1 MEMSNFGFSLNKLQ
15 YIESHL
21 QQQYIDK
28 KRYVGTLTGI
38 YRNGELGYVSSL
50 GDMDRENKNSMAR
63 DTIFRIYSM
72 TKPITS
78 VALMSLY
85 EKGFFQ
91 LDDPVSAYIPSFL
104 KLRVYQEGL
113 TGHFKTTSPEREMTI
128 RDLLSH
134 QSGLTYGFMERTNV
148 DAAYRKLGIEK
159 ESQES
164 LKEFVEVLSSIP
176 LEFSP
181 GRAWNYSVST
191 DVCGYL
197 IEVISGKTLEEF
209 FQREIFEPLGMIDT
223 GFYVP
228 AHKIS
233 RLASCY
239 EHDDS
244 GEPILVDN
252 SISGAFLTLP
262 KVLSGGGG
270 LVSTLDDYISFCKM
284 ILNGG
289 SLNHQQI
296 ISRKTLGLMA
306 ANHLPNGND
315 LRSCALGRWSETSY
329 TGVGFG
335 LGFSV
340 LLDPAASQVSGSVG
354 ELAWGGPASTAFW
367 IDPLEDLAVV
377 FLTQLLPSSQFNV
390 RRELRSLVY
399 SAISD

>member
-1 MEMSNFGFSLNKLQ
+1 MKDFGFASERLSF
-15 YIESHL
+15 IEEHL
-21 QQQYIDK
+21 QRNYLDTNRYI
-28 KRYVGTLTGI
+28 GTLMGI
-38 YRNGELGYVSSL
+38 YRRGELGYVSATGL
-50 GDMDRENKNSMAR
+50 MDREGKRPMTR

-78 VALMSLY
+78 VALMMLY
-85 EKGFFQ
+85 ERGLFQ
-91 LDDPVSAYIPSFL
+91 LDDPVSQYIPSF
-104 KLRVYQEGL
+104 RDIQVYQEGVI
-113 TGHFKTTSPEREMTI
+113 GNFKTSRLEREMTI
-128 RDLLSH
+128 RDLLTH

-148 DAAYRKLGIEK
+148 DYAYRMLGIEK

-164 LKEFVEVLSSIP
+164 LQEFVELLSTIP

-181 GRAWNYSVST
+181 GKAWNYSVST

-197 IEVISGKTLEEF
+197 IEVISGKSLDKF
-209 FQREIFEPLGMIDT
+209 FQSEIFEPLDMVDT

-228 AHKIS
+228 SEKTS

-239 EHDDS
+239 EYKES
-244 GEPILVDN
+244 KQPKLVDDAMTGTYLN
-252 SISGAFLTLP
+252 PP

-270 LVSTLDDYISFCKM
+270 LVSTLDDYMSFCKM

-289 SLNHQQI
+289 DVEDHRI
-296 ISRKTLGLMA
+296 ISRKTLDLMSS
-306 ANHLPNGND
+306 NHLVNGGD
-315 LRSCALGRWSETSY
+315 LRSCAYGRWSETSY

-340 LLDPAASQVSGSVG
+340 LLDPAASQVSGSAG
-354 ELAWGGPASTAFW
+354 ELAWGGAASTAFW

-390 RRELRSLVY
+390 RRELRALVY

>member
-1 MEMSNFGFSLNKLQ
+1 MNDFGFAPERLSF
-15 YIESHL
+15 IDEHL
-21 QQQYIDK
+21 QRNYLDSN
-28 KRYVGTLTGI
+28 RYVGTLMGI
-38 YRNGELGYVSSL
+38 YRRGELGYVSSMGL
-50 GDMDRENKNSMAR
+50 MDREAKRPMSR

-78 VALMSLY
+78 VALMTLY
-85 EKGFFQ
+85 EKGLFQ
-91 LDDPVSAYIPSFL
+91 LDDPVSEYIPSF
-104 KLRVYQEGL
+104 RDFEVYQDGVI
-113 TGHFKTTSPEREMTI
+113 GNFKTSGLEREMTV
-128 RDLLSH
+128 RDLLTH

-148 DAAYRKLGIEK
+148 DYAYRELGIEK

-164 LKEFVEVLSSIP
+164 LQEFVELLTTIP

-181 GRAWNYSVST
+181 GKAWNYSVST

-197 IEVISGKTLEEF
+197 IEVISGQTLDEF
-209 FQREIFEPLGMIDT
+209 FRREIFEPLDMVDT
-223 GFYVP
+223 GFYVSSD
-228 AHKIS
+228 KKT

-239 EHDDS
+239 EY
-244 GEPILVDN
+244 EELKQPKLVDDA
-252 SISGAFLTLP
+252 ITGKYLHP
-262 KVLSGGGG
+262 PQVLSGGGG
-270 LVSTLDDYISFCKM
+270 LVSTLDDYMSFCKM

-289 SLNHQQI
+289 DAADHRI
-296 ISRKTLGLMA
+296 ISRKTLDLMSS
-306 ANHLPNGND
+306 NHLANGGD
-315 LRSCALGRWSETSY
+315 LRSCAYGRWSETSY

-340 LLDPAASQVSGSVG
+340 LLDPGASQVSGSIG
-354 ELAWGGPASTAFW
+354 ELAWGGAASTAFW